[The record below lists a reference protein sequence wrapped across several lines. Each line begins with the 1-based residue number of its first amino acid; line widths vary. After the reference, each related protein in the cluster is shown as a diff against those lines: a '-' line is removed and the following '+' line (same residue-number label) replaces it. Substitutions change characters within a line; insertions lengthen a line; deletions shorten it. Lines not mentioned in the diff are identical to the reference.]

1 LQLQSAIILLTFTFT
16 LIANRDINIIT
27 TNLISVKYEITLSY
41 FFSLFH
47 RAFRFTKFYL
57 HQRMHL
63 FLSYI
68 KIT

>member
-1 LQLQSAIILLTFTFT
+1 MYIQGGPKVGIQYI
-16 LIANRDINIIT
+16 
-27 TNLISVKYEITLSY
+27 
-41 FFSLFH
+41 SLFH

-63 FLSYI
+63 FLSFT